1 MDDDPGTA
9 PPVVAVEYEDD
20 VMVGAVR
27 VTLDGRFLAGDC
39 AWLDDNDDDVAPVV
53 A

>member
-1 MDDDPGTA
+1 MLDDDPGTA
-9 PPVVAVEYEDD
+9 PPVVAEDKDD
-20 VMVGAVR
+20 VMVGASDTR
-27 VTLDGRFLAGDC
+27 RILAGDG

>member
-27 VTLDGRFLAGDC
+27 VTLDGRFFAGDG
-39 AWLDDNDDDVAPVV
+39 AVRGWTTMMTT
-53 A
+53 

>member
-1 MDDDPGTA
+1 MLEDDPGTA
-9 PPVVAVEYEDD
+9 PPVVAVDDEDEDD

-27 VTLDGRFLAGDC
+27 VTLDDY
-39 AWLDDNDDDVAPVV
+39 NDDDVAPVV